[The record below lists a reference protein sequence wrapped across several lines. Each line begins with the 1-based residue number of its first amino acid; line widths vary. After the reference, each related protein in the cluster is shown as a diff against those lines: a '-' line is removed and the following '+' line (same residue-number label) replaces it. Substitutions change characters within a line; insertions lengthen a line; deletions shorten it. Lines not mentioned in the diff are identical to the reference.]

1 MKQGA
6 TYQLPI
12 TLKLE
17 KDYTKAK
24 FTLKSEKETVTK
36 DLTTDTDGVFL
47 IPLKQED
54 TMKLQGVV
62 KVEVQVNYTDL
73 SVWKNDDYLTF
84 FMKECLANE
93 MVENN
98 APSNDDGIPLAI
110 DIIKEGL
117 AVVISPESSAQLI
130 EAVREIFEDTKE
142 VADSVR
148 EDADNGVFDGADGQD
163 GQDGE
168 DGEDGFSP
176 VITIKK
182 DTDTEFILHIKTAD
196 DEFDTENLK
205 GQDGV
210 VVEPEWEQ
218 LATVNVGDLSDT
230 PDGFIW
236 DIDDYDDV
244 MIDCTNMASVTG
256 NRNFVMRLNG
266 QGSYIGLFA
275 NLINQTPKDIYV
287 EAIRRTGLAIMDVK
301 GHLQNNSYPY
311 TDSADYG
318 KPYSLAEGKIN
329 QVEIIIGGGGGLATG
344 TITLYG
350 RKRG

>member
-12 TLKLE
+12 TLKPP
-17 KDYTKAK
+17 KDYMKVI
-24 FTLKSEKETVTK
+24 FNLVSEKETVKKECTS
-36 DLTTDTDGVFL
+36 DNDGVFL
-47 IPLKQED
+47 LALTQED
-54 TMKLQGVV
+54 TMSLQGVV
-62 KVEVQVNYTDL
+62 KVEVQINYEDK
-73 SVWKNDDYLTF
+73 SIWKNDEYLTF
-84 FMKECLANE
+84 YMRKCLANE
-93 MVENN
+93 KLEGN
-98 APSNDDGIPLAI
+98 APSDDDGIPLAI

-117 AVVISPESSAQLI
+117 AVVITPESSAQLI

-148 EDADNGVFDGADGQD
+148 EDADNGVFDGADGTD
-163 GQDGE
+163 GQ

-176 VITIKK
+176 VITVKK

-244 MIDCTNMASVTG
+244 MIDCMNMASVTG